1 MFGLHPS
8 PAVLGAV
15 IAHHLE
21 KHREQHPKLIQKLES
36 SLYVDDLVAGADDV
50 QDAFRFYIDSK
61 SLMSAAGM
69 NLRKWNSNSVEL
81 LNLIEGDNVQSLETK
96 TDDIQVS
103 EEDESYAKA
112 TTGYSLNVKDS
123 NFVK

>member
-1 MFGLHPS
+1 MIHLRFTRLVFGLRPS

-21 KHREQHPKLIQKLES
+21 KHREQHPKLIQKLKS
-36 SLYVDDLVAGADDV
+36 SLYVDDFVAGADDV

-69 NLRKWNSNSVEL
+69 NLRK
-81 LNLIEGDNVQSLETK
+81 
-96 TDDIQVS
+96 
-103 EEDESYAKA
+103 
-112 TTGYSLNVKDS
+112 
-123 NFVK
+123 